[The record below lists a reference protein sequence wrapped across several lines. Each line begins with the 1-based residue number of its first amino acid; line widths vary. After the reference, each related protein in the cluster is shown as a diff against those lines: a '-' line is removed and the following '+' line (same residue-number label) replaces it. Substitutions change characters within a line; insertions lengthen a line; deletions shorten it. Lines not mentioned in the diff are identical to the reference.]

1 MANTKADPNSSL
13 LDFLEQLRR
22 ERDDLNA
29 LIAGIERRLGI
40 ASTESGMSGASTTTG
55 PKVNVS
61 VDDVPVGFF
70 HNLSQAAAAE
80 KLLKLNPG
88 HPLKTP
94 EMLEMFRKSGME
106 IRSPNA
112 LTILYTTLKRSPKFE
127 RVAGKAWGLADWYP
141 EKRRREIVEFVID
154 GPEAKSK

>member
-1 MANTKADPNSSL
+1 MANTKADPSSSL

-22 ERDDLNA
+22 ERDDLST

-40 ASTESGMSGASTTTG
+40 ISAEPATTSTTTG

-127 RVAGKAWGLADWYP
+127 RVAGKAWGLTDWYP
-141 EKRRREIVEFVID
+141 EKRRREIVESVND
-154 GPEAKSK
+154 GSEVKSK

>member
-1 MANTKADPNSSL
+1 MASTKADPNSSL

-40 ASTESGMSGASTTTG
+40 ASAESGMSGASTTTG